1 MKVGNHIQYFPHSQ
15 IDKLKWNDCIET
27 AENGLIY
34 AYSFYLDHMSE
45 NWDALVLNDYEVVM
59 PLTWKKKYG
68 IKYLYQPF
76 LTAQSGIFGKNI
88 TEKLVGEFIES
99 IPAAFRYIDIS
110 LNTKN
115 IFSIPTGF
123 IIHRANYTL
132 DLNKPY
138 SELKNNYR
146 ENIVRNIKKAEA
158 SGYTVVKDFNVEVVI
173 KLAVEQMNNYD
184 KTSLTQVTRFRSL
197 YNYLREKNMA
207 VTRGIKVNDMML
219 ASSVFFNSHNRFYYI
234 LVGNHPDGKAIGAS
248 HALIDAFIKE
258 HSETNRLLD
267 FEGSDIPNLA
277 FFYSSFGA
285 KQEVYPALKI
295 NRLPFYLK
303 WLKK

>member
-1 MKVGNHIQYFPHSQ
+1 MKSGNHIQYLPHSR
-15 IDKLKWNDCIET
+15 IDKSKWDQCIDT

-45 NWDALVLNDYEVVM
+45 NWDALVLNDYEMVM
-59 PLTWKKKYG
+59 PLTWKKKYS

-76 LTAQSGIFGKNI
+76 LTAQLGVFGKNI
-88 TEKLVGEFIES
+88 TEKVVGDFIES
-99 IPAAFRYIDIS
+99 IPATFRYIDIS
-110 LNTKN
+110 LNTGN
-115 IFSIPTGF
+115 IFSTPTGF
-123 IIHRANYTL
+123 TIHRANYTL
-132 DLNKPY
+132 DLNKSYP
-138 SELKNNYR
+138 ELKNNYR
-146 ENIVRNIKKAEA
+146 ENIVRNIKKAEV
-158 SGYTVVKDFNVEVVI
+158 SGYTVEKDFDVELVI

-184 KTSLTQVTRFRSL
+184 RTSSTQVTRFRNL
-197 YNYLREKNMA
+197 FNYLLGKNMA
-207 VTRGIKVNDMML
+207 VTRGIKVNDEML
-219 ASSVFFNSHNRFYYI
+219 SSCVFFISHNRFYYI

-258 HSETNRLLD
+258 HAETNMLLD
-267 FEGSDIPNLA
+267 FEGSDIPSLA

-303 WLKK
+303 WLKE